1 LRPVSSI
8 TVKTWAHV
16 STLGASLAA
25 LTITAP
31 EVRAEV
37 PGSLGQAIV
46 DGQPVVAPSPVM
58 LLRGPTGLCSSTL
71 VGKKLVVT
79 ARHCVAQL
87 ASGPF
92 SCTPEGET
100 TADGTVGGRM
110 GDDWPANKLR
120 FFLAQHAP
128 ESVDPSAV
136 PDAIGARVLST
147 GARTAC
153 RDDLAFVVLDR
164 EIDTVPLAT
173 MRLDS
178 ETLLGERVRVLGY
191 GLTDLSEGASLHE
204 REDAEVLG
212 VGAPAPG
219 PLAGLAPVRALR
231 ISSVTCS
238 GDSGGAIL
246 SHATGALVAVVSIGA
261 WDQNHASD
269 PYGPCM
275 TNALLAAS
283 GPRLFAYPELVK
295 LAFAAAGAMPT
306 HEGLPERETD
316 AGVDAPPPSRS
327 NASGG
332 CSVGPRRSSCAL
344 VTPWMLL
351 MLARRLPR
359 ALNPRRR
366 CRP

>member
-1 LRPVSSI
+1 MPSRL
-8 TVKTWAHV
+8 
-16 STLGASLAA
+16 
-25 LTITAP
+25 
-31 EVRAEV
+31 E
-37 PGSLGQAIV
+37 QAIV
-46 DGQPVVAPSPVM
+46 DGQGVVGPSPVM

-71 VGKKLVVT
+71 VGKKLVIT

-100 TADGTVGGRM
+100 TLDGNIGGRM
-110 GDDWPANKLR
+110 GDHWPANELR
-120 FFLAQHAP
+120 FFLGHHA
-128 ESVDPSAV
+128 SLSADPSAV
-136 PDAIGARVLST
+136 PDAIGTRVLST

-164 EIDTVPLAT
+164 EIHAVSPAA

-178 ETLLGERVRVLGY
+178 DTLLGERVRVLGY

-204 REDAEVLG
+204 NVDAEVLG
-212 VGAPAPG
+212 VGASAPS

-283 GPRLFAYPELVK
+283 GPRIGAYPELVK
-295 LAFAAAGAMPT
+295 RAFAAAGAMPT
-306 HEGLPERETD
+306 HEGLPEIEGD
-316 AGVDAPPPSRS
+316 AGVDAPPPPKSS
-327 NASGG
+327 ASGG
-332 CSVGPRRSSCAL
+332 CSVGPQKSSWTT

-351 MLARRLPR
+351 VLARRRPR
-359 ALNPRRR
+359 PRPVRRR
-366 CRP
+366 YGP